1 MADIAT
7 LGLEVNSGPV
17 VKATDSLEKMAGAA
31 RIAEQ
36 AASGFTGAAAK
47 AANSLG
53 LWTDKAGRLRNT
65 YGQFAS
71 SQEKAAAA
79 ALAASGALDAES
91 AAALKAAQ
99 SYQRFNAA
107 ANDNIKAAS
116 KFNTANIAAQFQDI
130 AVSAQMGMGAFQI
143 GLQQGTQ
150 LAAVISM
157 MENPLRGLGAA
168 FMSVVSPVSLLT
180 IGLVSL
186 AAAGLQMVD
195 WPKRT
200 AQALILL
207 ADNLKL
213 IAPYAA
219 TAAAGLALLYAPAV
233 IGGIVSL
240 IAWLGR
246 LSVAAVTTAA
256 TLAAANPGTAL
267 IFGFSAAVIA
277 ANIFRDELKSIFGRD
292 IVADAKNAVNWIIG
306 AFVGG
311 FNGIKAVWGN
321 LPAAVGDM
329 AVQAANATIEAVEKM
344 VNFVSEKL
352 TAFINSIV
360 RGLNALDEMVGVTPI
375 LKEVDLT
382 TNLKMGRIEN
392 KWPDQAANAISSVSG
407 AMAAAQKTDY
417 VGGMYSA
424 IESGASAAA
433 GKLRE
438 LAMGLTDVDEKTKKG
453 KKGRHGKTD
462 AEYYQDIIDG
472 ADRRIASLLVEQ
484 QALGMTEEAANALR
498 YEQEMLNQAQQHGI
512 ELMPKQAD
520 YIKMLAGTMAGLE
533 SAIQKTQDAINFAKD
548 TTKGFFSDM
557 ANGLAN
563 GRGWWGS
570 LADAAVNAINKI
582 ADALIDSGIESLFG
596 GAGIGKWIGSL
607 FGGVGLGGAAD
618 PWSGLRLA
626 SGGYVTGPGSATSD
640 SIPAWLS
647 NGEFVMNAKATKAFG
662 PWLQAMN
669 DNKVRGFAYGGP
681 VDGNVV
687 SMPSRSTLP
696 SVREAAVAGGQ
707 QTVRIITETRFL
719 NDGNFQNYIKSEVEE
734 GSAKTFKAGIQ
745 KYDKGGAVRA
755 ARDLRQVNQR
765 GYAK

>member
-7 LGLEVNSGPV
+7 LGLEVRSDQVEKGTRSLDKMSGAAKRAEAAV
-17 VKATDSLEKMAGAA
+17 NGFSSTSSGAASAASRLAAGTNNAEVGLERVAGAA
-31 RIAEQ
+31 RQ
-36 AASGFTGAAAK
+36 AQQSLRLAS
-47 AANSLG
+47 
-53 LWTDKAGRLRNT
+53 
-65 YGQFAS
+65 
-71 SQEKAAAA
+71 
-79 ALAASGALDAES
+79 
-91 AAALKAAQ
+91 
-99 SYQRFNAA
+99 AA

-150 LAAVISM
+150 LAAVIGM

-168 FMSVVSPVSLLT
+168 FMSVISPVSLLT

-186 AAAGLQMVD
+186 SAAGLQMVD
-195 WPKRT
+195 WPKR
-200 AQALILL
+200 ASQALVLL
-207 ADNLKL
+207 ADNLKA

-219 TAAAGLALLYAPAV
+219 TAAAALALIYAPSV
-233 IGGIVSL
+233 IAGMVNL
-240 IAWLGR
+240 IAWMGR
-246 LSVAAVTTAA
+246 VSVAAISMGASFA
-256 TLAAANPGTAL
+256 LANPATAL
-267 IFGFSAAVIA
+267 VAGFAAAVIA
-277 ANIFRDELKSIFGRD
+277 ANIFRDELNDIFGRD
-292 IVADAKNAVNWIIG
+292 VVSDVKNAVNWIVG

-311 FNGIKAVWGN
+311 FNAAKVIWNEFPDVMNEIGALAMHNLMEQIRWGLRQMVLEVN
-321 LPAAVGDM
+321 MGLKSIGERFNITLPDLGNPNKLFPPQKGPKVAGRTS
-329 AVQAANATIEAVEKM
+329 NAVEK
-344 VNFVSEKL
+344 V
-352 TAFINSIV
+352 TAAFS
-360 RGLNALDEMVGVTPI
+360 D
-375 LKEVDLT
+375 
-382 TNLKMGRIEN
+382 
-392 KWPDQAANAISSVSG
+392 
-407 AMAAAQKTDY
+407 AQKTDY

-433 GKLRE
+433 DKLRE
-438 LAMGLTDVDEKTKKG
+438 LAKGLTDVDEKTKKG
-453 KKGRHGKTD
+453 KKGRNGKTD

-472 ADRRIASLLVEQ
+472 VDRRIASLLVEQ

-512 ELMPKQAD
+512 ELTPKQAD

-533 SAIQKTQDAINFAKD
+533 SAIQKAQDAINFAKD

-570 LADAAVNAINKI
+570 LSDAAVNAITKI
-582 ADALIDSGIESLFG
+582 ADALIDSGIDSLFG
-596 GAGIGKWIGSL
+596 GSGFGSLLGGL
-607 FGGVGLGGAAD
+607 FGGTSAD

-626 SGGYVTGPGSATSD
+626 SGGYVSGPGSATSD

-669 DNKVRGFAYGGP
+669 DNKLRGFAYGGP

-696 SVREAAVAGGQ
+696 SVREAAVSGGQ
-707 QTVRIITETRFL
+707 QTVRIITETRFV
-719 NDGNFQNYIKSEVEE
+719 NDGNFANYIKSEVEE
-734 GSAKTFKAGIQ
+734 GSAKTFKDGIQ

>member
-7 LGLEVNSGPV
+7 LGLEVRSDQVEKGTRALDKMSGAAKRAEAAV
-17 VKATDSLEKMAGAA
+17 NGFSSTSSGAASAASRLSAGMNNAEAGLERVAGAA
-31 RIAEQ
+31 RQ
-36 AASGFTGAAAK
+36 AQQSLRLASV
-47 AANSLG
+47 
-53 LWTDKAGRLRNT
+53 
-65 YGQFAS
+65 
-71 SQEKAAAA
+71 
-79 ALAASGALDAES
+79 
-91 AAALKAAQ
+91 
-99 SYQRFNAA
+99 A
-107 ANDNIKAAS
+107 ANDNIRAAS

-168 FMSVVSPVSLLT
+168 FMSVISPVSLLT

-186 AAAGLQMVD
+186 SAAGLQMVD

-200 AQALILL
+200 AQALIFL
-207 ADNLKL
+207 ADNLKA

-219 TAAAGLALLYAPAV
+219 TASAALALIYAPSV
-233 IGGIVSL
+233 IAGMVTL
-240 IAWLGR
+240 IAWMGR
-246 LSVAAVTTAA
+246 VSVAAISMGASFA
-256 TLAAANPGTAL
+256 LANPATAL
-267 IFGFSAAVIA
+267 VAGFAAAVIA
-277 ANIFRDELKSIFGRD
+277 ANIFRDELTRIFGLDIVGAAKSGVNAIIGVFVGSYNAIVNGWSALPGAFADLSIQVANNFLGGIQYMVRETVSLVNGMIISINGSLRNGFEALGMDREGAPQFPDLGPLRNYKISQIENPYAGQAQAFDNGVLKSIQD
-292 IVADAKNAVNWIIG
+292 
-306 AFVGG
+306 
-311 FNGIKAVWGN
+311 
-321 LPAAVGDM
+321 
-329 AVQAANATIEAVEKM
+329 
-344 VNFVSEKL
+344 
-352 TAFINSIV
+352 
-360 RGLNALDEMVGVTPI
+360 
-375 LKEVDLT
+375 
-382 TNLKMGRIEN
+382 
-392 KWPDQAANAISSVSG
+392 
-407 AMAAAQKTDY
+407 AQKTDY

-438 LAMGLTDVDEKTKKG
+438 LAKGLTDVDEKS
-453 KKGRHGKTD
+453 KKGRKRRGKTD

-512 ELMPKQAD
+512 ELTPKQAD

-570 LADAAVNAINKI
+570 LADAAVNAITKI
-582 ADALIDSGIESLFG
+582 ADALIDSGIDSLFG
-596 GAGIGKWIGSL
+596 GSGFGSLLGGL
-607 FGGVGLGGAAD
+607 FGGKSAD
-618 PWSGLRLA
+618 PWSDLRLA
-626 SGGYVTGPGSATSD
+626 SGGYVSGPGSATSD

-681 VDGNVV
+681 ADGNVV

-707 QTVRIITETRFL
+707 QTVRIITETRFV

>member
-7 LGLEVNSGPV
+7 LGLEVRSDQVEKGTRSLDKMSGAAKRAEAAV
-17 VKATDSLEKMAGAA
+17 NGFSSTSTGAASAASRLAAGTNNAEAGLERVAGAA
-31 RIAEQ
+31 RQ
-36 AASGFTGAAAK
+36 AQQSLRLAS
-47 AANSLG
+47 
-53 LWTDKAGRLRNT
+53 
-65 YGQFAS
+65 
-71 SQEKAAAA
+71 
-79 ALAASGALDAES
+79 
-91 AAALKAAQ
+91 
-99 SYQRFNAA
+99 AA

-168 FMSVVSPVSLLT
+168 FMSVISPVSLLT

-186 AAAGLQMVD
+186 SAAGLQMVD
-195 WPKRT
+195 WPKR
-200 AQALILL
+200 ASQALIFL
-207 ADNLKL
+207 ADNLEA
-213 IAPYAA
+213 IAPYAT
-219 TAAAGLALLYAPAV
+219 TAAAALALIYAPSV
-233 IGGIVSL
+233 IAGMVNL
-240 IAWLGR
+240 IAWMGR
-246 LSVAAVTTAA
+246 VSVAAISMGASFA
-256 TLAAANPGTAL
+256 LANPATAL
-267 IFGFSAAVIA
+267 VAGFAAAVIA
-277 ANIFRDELKSIFGRD
+277 ANIFRDELNDIFGRD
-292 IVADAKNAVNWIIG
+292 VVADVKNAVNWIVG

-311 FNGIKAVWGN
+311 FNAAKVIWNEFPDVMNEIGALAMHNLMEQIRWGLRQMVLEVN
-321 LPAAVGDM
+321 MGLKSIGERFNITLPDLG
-329 AVQAANATIEAVEKM
+329 NP
-344 VNFVSEKL
+344 NKL
-352 TAFINSIV
+352 FPPQK
-360 RGLNALDEMVGVTPI
+360 GP
-375 LKEVDLT
+375 K
-382 TNLKMGRIEN
+382 
-392 KWPDQAANAISSVSG
+392 VSG
-407 AMAAAQKTDY
+407 RYSNAVAKVTAAFSDAQNTDY
-417 VGGMYSA
+417 VGNMYSA

-438 LAMGLTDVDEKTKKG
+438 LAKGLTDVDEKTKKG

-512 ELMPKQAD
+512 ELTPKQAD

-533 SAIQKTQDAINFAKD
+533 SAIQKAQDAINFAKD

-570 LADAAVNAINKI
+570 LADAAVNAITKI
-582 ADALIDSGIESLFG
+582 ADALIDSGIDSLFG
-596 GAGIGKWIGSL
+596 GSGFGSLLGGL
-607 FGGVGLGGAAD
+607 FGGKSAD

-626 SGGYVTGPGSATSD
+626 SGGYVSGPGSATSD

-647 NGEFVMNAKATKAFG
+647 NGEFVMNAQSTKAFG

-669 DNKVRGFAYGGP
+669 DNKLRGFAYGGP
-681 VDGNVV
+681 VDGNAI

-696 SVREAAVAGGQ
+696 SVREAAVSGGQ
-707 QTVRIITETRFL
+707 QTVRIITETRFV

>member
-7 LGLEVNSGPV
+7 LGLEVRSDQVEKGTRSLDKISGAAKRAEAAV
-17 VKATDSLEKMAGAA
+17 NGFSSTSSGAASAASRLSAGMNGAEAGLERVAGAA
-31 RIAEQ
+31 RQ
-36 AASGFTGAAAK
+36 AQQSLRLASV
-47 AANSLG
+47 
-53 LWTDKAGRLRNT
+53 
-65 YGQFAS
+65 
-71 SQEKAAAA
+71 
-79 ALAASGALDAES
+79 
-91 AAALKAAQ
+91 
-99 SYQRFNAA
+99 A
-107 ANDNIKAAS
+107 ANDNIRATS
-116 KFNTANIAAQFQDI
+116 KFNTANVAAQFQDI

-168 FMSVVSPVSLLT
+168 FMSVLSPVSLLT

-186 AAAGLQMVD
+186 SAAGLQMVD
-195 WPKRT
+195 WPKR
-200 AQALILL
+200 ASQALIFL
-207 ADNLKL
+207 ADNLKA
-213 IAPYAA
+213 IAPYAT
-219 TAAAGLALLYAPAV
+219 TAAAALALIYAPSA
-233 IGGIVSL
+233 IAGMVSL
-240 IAWLGR
+240 IAWMGR
-246 LSVAAVTTAA
+246 VSVAAIGMGASFALANPATA
-256 TLAAANPGTAL
+256 LVLGFAAAVT
-267 IFGFSAAVIA
+267 A
-277 ANIFRDELKSIFGRD
+277 ANIFRDELNGIFGRD
-292 IVADAKNAVNWIIG
+292 AVADVKNAVNWIVG

-311 FNGIKAVWGN
+311 FNAAKVIWNEFPDVMNEIGALAMHNLMEQIRWGLRQMVVEVN
-321 LPAAVGDM
+321 MGLKSIGDRFNITLPDLGNPNKLFPPQKGPKVSGRASDAVGK
-329 AVQAANATIEAVEKM
+329 VT
-344 VNFVSEKL
+344 S
-352 TAFINSIV
+352 AFS
-360 RGLNALDEMVGVTPI
+360 D
-375 LKEVDLT
+375 
-382 TNLKMGRIEN
+382 
-392 KWPDQAANAISSVSG
+392 
-407 AMAAAQKTDY
+407 AQNTDY
-417 VGGMYSA
+417 VGNMYSA

-433 GKLRE
+433 DKLRE
-438 LAMGLTDVDEKTKKG
+438 LARGLTDVDEKTKKG
-453 KKGRHGKTD
+453 EKGRHGKTD

-472 ADRRIASLLVEQ
+472 ADRRIASLLVER

-512 ELMPKQAD
+512 DLTPKQAD

-533 SAIQKTQDAINFAKD
+533 SAIQKTQDAINFTKD

-570 LADAAVNAINKI
+570 LADAAVNAITKI

-596 GAGIGKWIGSL
+596 GSGFGSLLGGL
-607 FGGVGLGGAAD
+607 FGGKSAD

-626 SGGYVTGPGSATSD
+626 SGGYVSGPGSATSD

-647 NGEFVMNAKATKAFG
+647 NGEFVMNAQATKAFG

-669 DNKVRGFAYGGP
+669 DNKLRGFAYGGP

-696 SVREAAVAGGQ
+696 SVREAAVSGGQ
-707 QTVRIITETRFL
+707 QTVRIITETRFV
-719 NDGNFQNYIKSEVEE
+719 NDGNFQNYIKGEVEE
-734 GSAKTFKAGIQ
+734 GSVKTFKAGIQ

>member
-7 LGLEVNSGPV
+7 LGLEVRSDQVEKGTRALDKMSGAAKRAEAAV
-17 VKATDSLEKMAGAA
+17 NGFSSTSSGAASAASRLAAGTNNAEAGLERVAGAA
-31 RIAEQ
+31 RQ
-36 AASGFTGAAAK
+36 AQQ
-47 AANSLG
+47 SL
-53 LWTDKAGRLRNT
+53 RL
-65 YGQFAS
+65 A
-71 SQEKAAAA
+71 
-79 ALAASGALDAES
+79 
-91 AAALKAAQ
+91 
-99 SYQRFNAA
+99 NAA
-107 ANDNIKAAS
+107 ANDNIKAVS

-267 IFGFSAAVIA
+267 IVGFSAAVIA
-277 ANIFRDELKSIFGRD
+277 ANIFRDELKSIFGCD

-392 KWPDQAANAISSVSG
+392 KWPDQAANAVSSVSG
-407 AMAAAQKTDY
+407 AMAAAQTTDY

-433 GKLRE
+433 DKLRE
-438 LAMGLTDVDEKTKKG
+438 LAKGLTDVDDKS
-453 KKGRHGKTD
+453 KKGRKRRGKTD

-512 ELMPKQAD
+512 ELTPKQAD

-533 SAIQKTQDAINFAKD
+533 SAIQKAQDAINFAKD

-596 GAGIGKWIGSL
+596 GGGISKWIGSL
-607 FGGVGLGGAAD
+607 FGGGGLGGAAD

-707 QTVRIITETRFL
+707 QTVRVITETRFV

>member
-7 LGLEVNSGPV
+7 LGLEVRSDQVEKGTRALDKMSGAAKRAEAAV
-17 VKATDSLEKMAGAA
+17 NGFSSTSSGAASAASRLASETMQAGQSAGRADSLFG
-31 RIAEQ
+31 RLLNTLRNLTSGSSR
-36 AASGFTGAAAK
+36 AAS
-47 AANSLG
+47 SIERVHL
-53 LWTDKAGRLRNT
+53 
-65 YGQFAS
+65 
-71 SQEKAAAA
+71 
-79 ALAASGALDAES
+79 
-91 AAALKAAQ
+91 
-99 SYQRFNAA
+99 A
-107 ANDNIKAAS
+107 ANDNIRAAS

-168 FMSVVSPVSLLT
+168 FMSVISPVSLLT

-186 AAAGLQMVD
+186 SAAGLQMVD
-195 WPKRT
+195 WPKR
-200 AQALILL
+200 ASQALIFL
-207 ADNLKL
+207 ADNLKA

-219 TAAAGLALLYAPAV
+219 TAAGALALIYAPSV
-233 IGGIVSL
+233 IAGMVTL
-240 IAWLGR
+240 IAWMGR
-246 LSVAAVTTAA
+246 VSVAAISMGASFA
-256 TLAAANPGTAL
+256 LANPATAL
-267 IFGFSAAVIA
+267 VAGFAAAVIA
-277 ANIFRDELKSIFGRD
+277 ANIFRDELTRIFGLDIVGAAKSGVNAIIGVFVGSYNAIVNGWSALPGAFADLSIQVANNFLGGIQYMVRETVSLVNGMIISINGSLRNGFEALGMDREGAPQFPDLGPLRNYKISQIENPYAGQAQAFDNGVLKSIQD
-292 IVADAKNAVNWIIG
+292 
-306 AFVGG
+306 
-311 FNGIKAVWGN
+311 
-321 LPAAVGDM
+321 
-329 AVQAANATIEAVEKM
+329 
-344 VNFVSEKL
+344 
-352 TAFINSIV
+352 
-360 RGLNALDEMVGVTPI
+360 
-375 LKEVDLT
+375 
-382 TNLKMGRIEN
+382 
-392 KWPDQAANAISSVSG
+392 
-407 AMAAAQKTDY
+407 AQKTDY

-438 LAMGLTDVDEKTKKG
+438 LAKGLTDVDEKS
-453 KKGRHGKTD
+453 KKGRKRRGKTD

-512 ELMPKQAD
+512 ELTPKQAD

-570 LADAAVNAINKI
+570 LADAAVNAITKI
-582 ADALIDSGIESLFG
+582 ADALIDSGIDSLFG
-596 GAGIGKWIGSL
+596 GSGFGSLLGGL
-607 FGGVGLGGAAD
+607 FGGKSAD
-618 PWSGLRLA
+618 PWSDLRLA
-626 SGGYVTGPGSATSD
+626 SGGYVSGPGSATSD

-707 QTVRIITETRFL
+707 QTVRVITETRFV
-719 NDGNFQNYIKSEVEE
+719 NDGNFQNYIKSEVYE
-734 GSAKTFKAGIQ
+734 GAGEVVKANNKMRDKSAAVTTAN
-745 KYDKGGAVRA
+745 AVRA
-755 ARDLRQVNQR
+755 GNPR
-765 GYAK
+765 GYYSR

>member
-7 LGLEVNSGPV
+7 LGLEVRSDQVEKGTRALDKMSGAAKRAEAAV
-17 VKATDSLEKMAGAA
+17 NGFSSTSSGAASAASRLAAGTNNAEAGLERVAGAA
-31 RIAEQ
+31 RQ
-36 AASGFTGAAAK
+36 AQQSLRLAS
-47 AANSLG
+47 
-53 LWTDKAGRLRNT
+53 
-65 YGQFAS
+65 
-71 SQEKAAAA
+71 
-79 ALAASGALDAES
+79 
-91 AAALKAAQ
+91 
-99 SYQRFNAA
+99 AA

-168 FMSVVSPVSLLT
+168 FMSVISPVSLLT

-186 AAAGLQMVD
+186 SAAGLQMVD

-200 AQALILL
+200 AQALIFL
-207 ADNLKL
+207 ADNLKA

-219 TAAAGLALLYAPAV
+219 TAAAALALIYAPSV
-233 IGGIVSL
+233 IAGMVNL
-240 IAWLGR
+240 IAWMGR
-246 LSVAAVTTAA
+246 VSVAAISMGASFA
-256 TLAAANPGTAL
+256 LANPATAL
-267 IFGFSAAVIA
+267 VAGFAAAVIA
-277 ANIFRDELKSIFGRD
+277 ANIFRDELTRIFGLD
-292 IVADAKNAVNWIIG
+292 IVGAAKSGVNAIIG
-306 AFVGG
+306 VFVGSYNAIVNGWSALPGAFADLSIQVANNFLGGIQYMVRETVSLVNGMIISINGSLRNG
-311 FNGIKAVWGN
+311 F
-321 LPAAVGDM
+321 
-329 AVQAANATIEAVEKM
+329 EALGMDREGAPQ
-344 VNFVSEKL
+344 F
-352 TAFINSIV
+352 
-360 RGLNALDEMVGVTPI
+360 P
-375 LKEVDLT
+375 DLGPLR
-382 TNLKMGRIEN
+382 NYKISQIEN
-392 KWPDQAANAISSVSG
+392 PYAGSAKSFDDSFLKSNQD
-407 AMAAAQKTDY
+407 AQKTDY

-438 LAMGLTDVDEKTKKG
+438 LAKGLTDVDEKS
-453 KKGRHGKTD
+453 KKGRKRRGKTD

-512 ELMPKQAD
+512 ELTPKQAD

-533 SAIQKTQDAINFAKD
+533 SAIQKAQDAINFAKD

-570 LADAAVNAINKI
+570 LADAAVNAITKI
-582 ADALIDSGIESLFG
+582 ADALIDSGIDSLFG
-596 GAGIGKWIGSL
+596 GSGFGSLLSGL
-607 FGGVGLGGAAD
+607 FGGKSAD

-696 SVREAAVAGGQ
+696 SVREAAVSGGQ
-707 QTVRIITETRFL
+707 QTVRVITETRFV

>member
-7 LGLEVNSGPV
+7 LGLEVRSDQVEKGTRSLDKMSGAAKRAEAAV
-17 VKATDSLEKMAGAA
+17 NGFSSTSSGAASAASRLAAGTNNAEAGLERVAGAA
-31 RIAEQ
+31 RQ
-36 AASGFTGAAAK
+36 AQQSLRLAS
-47 AANSLG
+47 
-53 LWTDKAGRLRNT
+53 
-65 YGQFAS
+65 
-71 SQEKAAAA
+71 
-79 ALAASGALDAES
+79 
-91 AAALKAAQ
+91 
-99 SYQRFNAA
+99 AA

-168 FMSVVSPVSLLT
+168 FMSVLSPVSILT
-180 IGLVSL
+180 IGLTAL

-195 WPKRT
+195 WPKRA
-200 AQALILL
+200 AQALVLL
-207 ADNLKL
+207 ADNLKA

-219 TAAAGLALLYAPAV
+219 TAAAALALIYAPSV
-233 IGGIVSL
+233 IAGMVNL
-240 IAWLGR
+240 IAWMGR
-246 LSVAAVTTAA
+246 VSVAAIAMAA
-256 TLAAANPGTAL
+256 SFALANPATAL
-267 IFGFSAAVIA
+267 VLGFAAAVIA
-277 ANIFRDELKSIFGRD
+277 ANVFRDELKDIFGRD
-292 IVADAKNAVNWIIG
+292 IVADAKNAVNWIVG
-306 AFVGG
+306 TFVGG
-311 FNGIKAVWGN
+311 FNAAKIIWNEFPDVMNEIGALAMHNLMEQIRWGLRQMVLEVN
-321 LPAAVGDM
+321 MGLKSIGERFNITLPDLG
-329 AVQAANATIEAVEKM
+329 NP
-344 VNFVSEKL
+344 NKL
-352 TAFINSIV
+352 FPPQK
-360 RGLNALDEMVGVTPI
+360 GP
-375 LKEVDLT
+375 K
-382 TNLKMGRIEN
+382 
-392 KWPDQAANAISSVSG
+392 VSG
-407 AMAAAQKTDY
+407 PTYDAVAKVTAAFSDAQNTDY
-417 VGGMYSA
+417 VGNMYSA

-433 GKLRE
+433 DKLRG
-438 LAMGLTDVDEKTKKG
+438 LAKGLTDVDEKTKKG

-512 ELMPKQAD
+512 ELTPKQAD

-563 GRGWWGS
+563 GRGLWGS
-570 LADAAVNAINKI
+570 LADAAVNAITKI
-582 ADALIDSGIESLFG
+582 ADALIDSGIDSLFG
-596 GAGIGKWIGSL
+596 GSGFGSLLGGL
-607 FGGVGLGGAAD
+607 FGGKSAD

-626 SGGYVTGPGSATSD
+626 SGGYVSGPGSATSD

-647 NGEFVMNAKATKAFG
+647 NGEFVMNAQATKAFG

-669 DNKVRGFAYGGP
+669 DNKLRGFAYGGP
-681 VDGNVV
+681 VDGNAI

-696 SVREAAVAGGQ
+696 SVREAAVSGGQ
-707 QTVRIITETRFL
+707 QTVRVITETRFV

-745 KYDKGGAVRA
+745 KYDKSGAVRA

>member
-7 LGLEVNSGPV
+7 LGLEVRSDQVEKGTRSLDKMSGAAKRAEAAV
-17 VKATDSLEKMAGAA
+17 NGFSSTSSGAASAASRLAAGTNNAEAGLERVAGAA
-31 RIAEQ
+31 RQ
-36 AASGFTGAAAK
+36 AQQSLRLAS
-47 AANSLG
+47 
-53 LWTDKAGRLRNT
+53 
-65 YGQFAS
+65 
-71 SQEKAAAA
+71 
-79 ALAASGALDAES
+79 
-91 AAALKAAQ
+91 
-99 SYQRFNAA
+99 AA

-168 FMSVVSPVSLLT
+168 FMSVLSPVSILT
-180 IGLVSL
+180 IGLTAL

-195 WPKRT
+195 WPKRA
-200 AQALILL
+200 AQALVLL
-207 ADNLKL
+207 ADNLKA

-219 TAAAGLALLYAPAV
+219 TAAAALALIYAPSV
-233 IGGIVSL
+233 IAGMVNL
-240 IAWLGR
+240 IAWMGR
-246 LSVAAVTTAA
+246 VSVAAIAMAA
-256 TLAAANPGTAL
+256 SFALANPATAL
-267 IFGFSAAVIA
+267 VLGFAAAVIA
-277 ANIFRDELKSIFGRD
+277 ANVFRDELKDIFGRD
-292 IVADAKNAVNWIIG
+292 IVADAKNAVNWIVG

-311 FNGIKAVWGN
+311 FNAAKIIWNEFPDVMNEIGALAMHNLMEQIRWGLRQMVLEVN
-321 LPAAVGDM
+321 MGLKSIGERFNITLPDLG
-329 AVQAANATIEAVEKM
+329 NP
-344 VNFVSEKL
+344 NKL
-352 TAFINSIV
+352 FPPQK
-360 RGLNALDEMVGVTPI
+360 GP
-375 LKEVDLT
+375 K
-382 TNLKMGRIEN
+382 
-392 KWPDQAANAISSVSG
+392 VSG
-407 AMAAAQKTDY
+407 PTYDAVAKVTAAFSDAQNTDY
-417 VGGMYSA
+417 VGNMYSA

-433 GKLRE
+433 DKLRG
-438 LAMGLTDVDEKTKKG
+438 LAKGLTDVDEKTKKG

-512 ELMPKQAD
+512 ELTPKQAD

-563 GRGWWGS
+563 GRGLWGS
-570 LADAAVNAINKI
+570 LADAAVNAITKI
-582 ADALIDSGIESLFG
+582 ADALIDSGIDSLFG
-596 GAGIGKWIGSL
+596 GSGFGSLLGGL
-607 FGGVGLGGAAD
+607 FGGKSAD

-626 SGGYVTGPGSATSD
+626 SGGYVSGPGSATSD

-647 NGEFVMNAKATKAFG
+647 NGEFVMNAQATKAFG

-669 DNKVRGFAYGGP
+669 DNKLRGFAYGGP
-681 VDGNVV
+681 VDGNAI

-696 SVREAAVAGGQ
+696 SVREAAVSGGQ
-707 QTVRIITETRFL
+707 QTVRVITETRFV

-745 KYDKGGAVRA
+745 KYDKSGAVRA

>member
-1 MADIAT
+1 MSGAAKRAEAAVNGFSST
-7 LGLEVNSGPV
+7 SSGAASAASRLSAGMNNAEAGLERV
-17 VKATDSLEKMAGAA
+17 AGAA
-31 RIAEQ
+31 RQ
-36 AASGFTGAAAK
+36 AQQSLRLASV
-47 AANSLG
+47 
-53 LWTDKAGRLRNT
+53 
-65 YGQFAS
+65 
-71 SQEKAAAA
+71 
-79 ALAASGALDAES
+79 
-91 AAALKAAQ
+91 
-99 SYQRFNAA
+99 A
-107 ANDNIKAAS
+107 ANDNIRAVS

-168 FMSVVSPVSLLT
+168 FMSVISPVSLLT

-186 AAAGLQMVD
+186 SAAGLQMVD

-200 AQALILL
+200 AQALFLL
-207 ADNLKL
+207 ADNLKV

-219 TAAAGLALLYAPAV
+219 TAAAGLALLYAPTV

-267 IFGFSAAVIA
+267 ILGFSAAVIA
-277 ANIFRDELKSIFGRD
+277 ANIFRDELRSIFGRD

-311 FNGIKAVWGN
+311 FNGIKEVWKSLPTAIGDIVYSTAQNVVDGIQDMVQKAVDILNN
-321 LPAAVGDM
+321 LMNKYALWRSSIGQPLDPETFNSLIIGPVDFGIEIANPYKGAASDSM
-329 AVQAANATIEAVEKM
+329 SA
-344 VNFVSEKL
+344 
-352 TAFINSIV
+352 
-360 RGLNALDEMVGVTPI
+360 
-375 LKEVDLT
+375 
-382 TNLKMGRIEN
+382 MG
-392 KWPDQAANAISSVSG
+392 K
-407 AMAAAQKTDY
+407 AMHNAQKTDY

-433 GKLRE
+433 DKLRE
-438 LAMGLTDVDEKTKKG
+438 LAKGLTDVDDKS
-453 KKGRHGKTD
+453 KKGRKRRGKTD

-512 ELMPKQAD
+512 DLTPKQAD

-533 SAIQKTQDAINFAKD
+533 SAIQKAQDAINFAKD

-563 GRGWWGS
+563 GRGLWGS

-596 GAGIGKWIGSL
+596 GGGIGKWIGSL
-607 FGGVGLGGAAD
+607 FGGGGLGGAAD

-669 DNKVRGFAYGGP
+669 DNKVRGFAYGGA

-707 QTVRIITETRFL
+707 QNVNVTTDVKVSFDK
-719 NDGNFQNYIKSEVEE
+719 DGNPLAAVDSRIDRKIADNNKRWE
-734 GSAKTFKAGIQ
+734 
-745 KYDKGGAVRA
+745 KGNAIRTANGLRA
-755 ARDLRQVNQR
+755 ANPR
-765 GYAK
+765 GYLAR

>member
-7 LGLEVNSGPV
+7 LGLEVRSDQVEKGTRALDKMSGAAKRAEAAV
-17 VKATDSLEKMAGAA
+17 NGFSSTSTGAASAASRFAAGTNNAEAGLERVAGAA
-31 RIAEQ
+31 RQ
-36 AASGFTGAAAK
+36 AQQALRLAS
-47 AANSLG
+47 
-53 LWTDKAGRLRNT
+53 
-65 YGQFAS
+65 
-71 SQEKAAAA
+71 
-79 ALAASGALDAES
+79 
-91 AAALKAAQ
+91 
-99 SYQRFNAA
+99 AA

-168 FMSVVSPVSLLT
+168 FMSVISPVSLLT

-186 AAAGLQMVD
+186 SAAGLQMVD
-195 WPKRT
+195 WPKR
-200 AQALILL
+200 ASQALIFL
-207 ADNLKL
+207 ADNLKA

-219 TAAAGLALLYAPAV
+219 TAAGALALIYAPSV
-233 IGGIVSL
+233 IAGMVNL
-240 IAWLGR
+240 IAWMGR
-246 LSVAAVTTAA
+246 VSVAAISMGASFA
-256 TLAAANPGTAL
+256 LANPATAL
-267 IFGFSAAVIA
+267 VAGFATAVIA
-277 ANIFRDELKSIFGRD
+277 ANIFRDELKGIFGRD

-311 FNGIKAVWGN
+311 FNGIKEVWKS
-321 LPAAVGDM
+321 LPAAIGDIVYSTAQNVVDGIQDM
-329 AVQAANATIEAVEKM
+329 VQKAVDILNNLMNKYALWRSSIGQPLDPGTFNSLIIGPVDFGIEIANPYKGAASDTMSA
-344 VNFVSEKL
+344 
-352 TAFINSIV
+352 
-360 RGLNALDEMVGVTPI
+360 
-375 LKEVDLT
+375 
-382 TNLKMGRIEN
+382 MG
-392 KWPDQAANAISSVSG
+392 K
-407 AMAAAQKTDY
+407 AMQDAQNTDY
-417 VGGMYSA
+417 VGNMYSA

-433 GKLRE
+433 DKLRE
-438 LAMGLTDVDEKTKKG
+438 LAKGLTDVDDKAKKG

-512 ELMPKQAD
+512 ELTPKQAD

-533 SAIQKTQDAINFAKD
+533 SAIQKAQDAINFAKD

-570 LADAAVNAINKI
+570 LADAAVNAITKI
-582 ADALIDSGIESLFG
+582 ADALIDSGIDSLFG
-596 GAGIGKWIGSL
+596 GSGFGSLLGGL
-607 FGGVGLGGAAD
+607 FGGKSAD

-626 SGGYVTGPGSATSD
+626 SGGYVSGPGSATSD

-647 NGEFVMNAKATKAFG
+647 NGEFVVNAQATKAFG

-669 DNKVRGFAYGGP
+669 DNKLRGFAYGGP

-687 SMPSRSTLP
+687 PMPSRSTLP
-696 SVREAAVAGGQ
+696 SVREAAVSGGQ
-707 QTVRIITETRFL
+707 QTVRIITETRFV

>member
-1 MADIAT
+1 M
-7 LGLEVNSGPV
+7 
-17 VKATDSLEKMAGAA
+17 
-31 RIAEQ
+31 
-36 AASGFTGAAAK
+36 
-47 AANSLG
+47 
-53 LWTDKAGRLRNT
+53 
-65 YGQFAS
+65 
-71 SQEKAAAA
+71 
-79 ALAASGALDAES
+79 
-91 AAALKAAQ
+91 
-99 SYQRFNAA
+99 
-107 ANDNIKAAS
+107 S

-267 IFGFSAAVIA
+267 IVGFSAAVIA

-329 AVQAANATIEAVEKM
+329 AVQAANATIEAVERM

-407 AMAAAQKTDY
+407 AMAAAQTTDY

-433 GKLRE
+433 DKLRE
-438 LAMGLTDVDEKTKKG
+438 LAKGLTDVDDKS
-453 KKGRHGKTD
+453 KKGRKRRGKTD

-512 ELMPKQAD
+512 ELTPKQAD

-533 SAIQKTQDAINFAKD
+533 SAIQKAQDAINFAKD

-570 LADAAVNAINKI
+570 LADAAVNAITKI
-582 ADALIDSGIESLFG
+582 ADALIDSGIDSLFG
-596 GAGIGKWIGSL
+596 GSGFGSLLSGL
-607 FGGVGLGGAAD
+607 FGGKSAD

-669 DNKVRGFAYGGP
+669 DNKVPGFAYGGP
-681 VDGNVV
+681 IDGNVV

-707 QTVRIITETRFL
+707 QTVRVITETRFV

>member
-7 LGLEVNSGPV
+7 LGLEVRSDQVEKGTRSLDKMSGAAKRAEAAV
-17 VKATDSLEKMAGAA
+17 NGFSSTSSGAASAASRLAAGTNNAEAGLERVAGAA
-31 RIAEQ
+31 RQ
-36 AASGFTGAAAK
+36 AQQSLRLAS
-47 AANSLG
+47 
-53 LWTDKAGRLRNT
+53 
-65 YGQFAS
+65 
-71 SQEKAAAA
+71 
-79 ALAASGALDAES
+79 
-91 AAALKAAQ
+91 
-99 SYQRFNAA
+99 AA

-168 FMSVVSPVSLLT
+168 FMSVISPVSLLT

-186 AAAGLQMVD
+186 SAAGLQMVD
-195 WPKRT
+195 WPKR
-200 AQALILL
+200 ASQALIFL
-207 ADNLKL
+207 ADNLKA

-219 TAAAGLALLYAPAV
+219 TAAGALALVYAPSV
-233 IGGIVSL
+233 IAGMVNL
-240 IAWLGR
+240 IAWMGR
-246 LSVAAVTTAA
+246 VSVAAISMGASFA
-256 TLAAANPGTAL
+256 LANPATAL
-267 IFGFSAAVIA
+267 VAGFAAAVIA
-277 ANIFRDELKSIFGRD
+277 ANIFRDELNDIFGRD
-292 IVADAKNAVNWIIG
+292 VVADVKNAVNWIVG

-311 FNGIKAVWGN
+311 FNAAKVIWNEFPDVMNEIGALAMHNLMEQIRWGLRQMVLEVN
-321 LPAAVGDM
+321 MGLKSIGERFNITLPDLG
-329 AVQAANATIEAVEKM
+329 NP
-344 VNFVSEKL
+344 NKL
-352 TAFINSIV
+352 FPPQK
-360 RGLNALDEMVGVTPI
+360 GP
-375 LKEVDLT
+375 K
-382 TNLKMGRIEN
+382 
-392 KWPDQAANAISSVSG
+392 VSG
-407 AMAAAQKTDY
+407 RTSNAVAKVTAAFSDAQNTDW
-417 VGGMYSA
+417 VGGIYTG
-424 IESGASAAA
+424 IQKGASTAADA
-433 GKLRE
+433 LRT
-438 LAMGLTDVDEKTKKG
+438 LANNMTDVEDKK
-453 KKGRHGKTD
+453 KKGRKRGGKTD

-512 ELMPKQAD
+512 ELTPKQAD

-533 SAIQKTQDAINFAKD
+533 SAIQKAQDAINFAKD

-570 LADAAVNAINKI
+570 LADAAVNAITKI
-582 ADALIDSGIESLFG
+582 ADALIDSGIDSLFG
-596 GAGIGKWIGSL
+596 GSGFGSLLGGL
-607 FGGVGLGGAAD
+607 FGGKSAD

-626 SGGYVTGPGSATSD
+626 SGGYVSGPGSATSD

-647 NGEFVMNAKATKAFG
+647 NGEFVMNAQATKAFG

-681 VDGNVV
+681 VDGNAI

-696 SVREAAVAGGQ
+696 SVREAAVSGGQ
-707 QTVRIITETRFL
+707 QTVRIITETRFV

-765 GYAK
+765 GYAR

>member
-7 LGLEVNSGPV
+7 LGLEVNSGQV
-17 VKATDSLEKMAGAA
+17 DNATRSLNKMAGAA
-31 RIAEQ
+31 RVAEQ
-36 AASGFTGAAAK
+36 AASGFTGVATK

-53 LWTDKAGRLRNT
+53 LWTDKAGRLRNAT
-65 YGQFAS
+65 GQFAS
-71 SQEKAAAA
+71 MQEKSAAA
-79 ALAASGALDAES
+79 ALASAGALDEQS
-91 AAALKAAQ
+91 AAALRASQ
-99 SYQRFNAA
+99 SYKQFGSV

-168 FMSVVSPVSLLT
+168 FMSVISPVSLLT

-186 AAAGLQMVD
+186 SAAGLQMVD
-195 WPKRT
+195 WPKRA
-200 AQALILL
+200 AQSLVLV
-207 ADNLKL
+207 ADNLKI
-213 IAPYAA
+213 IAPYATA
-219 TAAAGLALLYAPAV
+219 AAAGLALIYSPQI
-233 IGGIVSL
+233 IGGIVAL

-256 TLAAANPGTAL
+256 AMASANPGAAFVLGIT
-267 IFGFSAAVIA
+267 AAVAA
-277 ANIFRDELKSIFGRD
+277 ANIFRDELQQILGID
-292 IVADAKNAVNWIIG
+292 IVGEAKKGVNKIIG
-306 AFVGG
+306 FFVG
-311 FNGIKAVWGN
+311 AY
-321 LPAAVGDM
+321 
-329 AVQAANATIEAVEKM
+329 
-344 VNFVSEKL
+344 
-352 TAFINSIV
+352 
-360 RGLNALDEMVGVTPI
+360 
-375 LKEVDLT
+375 
-382 TNLKMGRIEN
+382 
-392 KWPDQAANAISSVSG
+392 NAISAMWKNLPTLFSAVGKEAWNALVSQFEKESLWVEIAG
-407 AMAAAQKTDY
+407 KRFTLFEGLDLSTLKSDLSDIEKSALSTSEAFVDASTGDVDYLGGFTD
-417 VGGMYSA
+417 A
-424 IESGASAAA
+424 IGRGASAASD
-433 GKLRE
+433 KLRE
-438 LAMGLTDVDEKTKKG
+438 LAKGLTDVDDKS
-453 KKGRHGKTD
+453 KKGRKRGGKTD
-462 AEYYQDIIDG
+462 AEYYRDIIDG

-512 ELMPKQAD
+512 ELTPKQAD

-533 SAIQKTQDAINFAKD
+533 SAIQKAQDAINFAKD

-570 LADAAVNAINKI
+570 LADAAVNAITKI

-596 GAGIGKWIGSL
+596 GSGFGSLLGGL
-607 FGGVGLGGAAD
+607 FGGKSAD

-626 SGGYVTGPGSATSD
+626 SGGYVSGPGSATSD

-669 DNKVRGFAYGGP
+669 DNKLRGFAYGGP

-696 SVREAAVAGGQ
+696 RVREAAVSGGQ
-707 QTVRIITETRFL
+707 QTVRIITETRFV